1 MTKTAR
7 VNSRKDYI
15 LAAIIVSGL
24 AAVLFYPD
32 SASSFTE
39 GLKLWFACV
48 LPSLFPYMFLSA
60 MLSEIPA
67 AGKVS
72 IKLSPVSEKVF
83 KINGYAVYAFFLS
96 VVSGYPIGA
105 KTVSDLR
112 VKGLLSETE
121 AVRAAALCS
130 TSSPVF
136 LIASVGGIAFKS
148 TLFGVALFITHILS
162 AFSVGVLFSFY
173 KKKDKPQKPYFVFT
187 EKPQNALYECAEKS
201 VISVLVVGGLIA
213 FFYLFTDVLF
223 SLGIFTPAVKLLST
237 VFKDGNVGKGVV
249 FSVFECTKGL
259 KNISLSGINF
269 LTLPLCAAVCGFGG
283 LSVILQSVAF
293 LKTAKIKVAAF
304 LVSKLIAAAINF
316 AFGCVL
322 SVILFV

>member
-32 SASSFTE
+32 SSASFTD

-60 MLSEIPA
+60 VLSEIPA
-67 AGKVS
+67 AGKTAL
-72 IKLSPVSEKVF
+72 KLSPVSEKVF
-83 KINGYAVYAFFLS
+83 KINGCAVYAFFLS
-96 VVSGYPIGA
+96 VISGYPIGA

-112 VKGLLSETE
+112 LKGLLNETE

-136 LIASVGGIAFKS
+136 LIVSVGGIAFKS
-148 TLFGVALFITHILS
+148 TVFGVALFITHILS
-162 AFSVGVLFSFY
+162 ALTVGVLFSFY
-173 KKKDKPQKPYFVFT
+173 KRKVKPEKPSPVFT
-187 EKPQNALYECAEKS
+187 ERSANVLYYCAEKS

-213 FFYLFTDVLF
+213 FFYLLTDVLF
-223 SLGIFTPAVKLLST
+223 SAGIFTPAVKLFSA

-259 KNISLSGINF
+259 KTISLSGIKL

-283 LSVILQSVAF
+283 FSVILQSVAF
-293 LKTAKIKVAAF
+293 LKNAKIKVAAF
-304 LVSKLIAAAINF
+304 LFSKLLAAAVNF
-316 AFGCVL
+316 VFGCAL
-322 SVILFV
+322 SLIFFV